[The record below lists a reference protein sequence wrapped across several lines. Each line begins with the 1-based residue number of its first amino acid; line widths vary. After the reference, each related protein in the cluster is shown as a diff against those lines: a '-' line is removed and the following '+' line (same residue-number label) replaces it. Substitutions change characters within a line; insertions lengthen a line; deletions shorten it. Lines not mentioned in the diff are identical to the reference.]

1 MKLTPDTNFIISATQ
16 WDYSV
21 CNKLLQKLI
30 IENTEIFT
38 TEEILIEFREILAR
52 DFDRDISYTKNLI
65 DFLKK
70 FILIIEPE
78 EKLFIITSDPAD
90 NKILECAIASN
101 SDYIITYDN
110 HLLLLREFIGIKIVK
125 PEFLLNT

>member
-1 MKLTPDTNFIISATQ
+1 MKLTPDTNFLISATQ

-21 CNKLLQKLI
+21 CHKLLQKLI

-110 HLLLLREFIGIKIVK
+110 HLLLLREFRGIKIVK